1 LNSKLLKEVTGTTKT
16 LLALLI
22 LVISVFA
29 ASTSQIP
36 SVHAQTPAVK
46 VVPETLEFGPENVT
60 GQEFVINVRIENVTD
75 LYGIDIKFAWDPE
88 YLLYLNHTAHIPVED
103 YPDGVLHEPGM
114 FIKDDVDDVAGT
126 YWANFES
133 SA

>member
-75 LYGIDIKFAWDPE
+75 LYI
-88 YLLYLNHTAHIPVED
+88 
-103 YPDGVLHEPGM
+103 
-114 FIKDDVDDVAGT
+114 
-126 YWANFES
+126 
-133 SA
+133 